1 MRFVLLQEAHFPQGV
16 SLGRRYAEMVDEAI
30 LAEESGFTAYALS
43 EQHFG
48 YSPNWPPERVGPVSR
63 AAVSAPEVFLAY
75 VAARTKRIRLRTAST
90 VLLNFNHPVRIAERL
105 NTLDVL
111 SGGRAE
117 LGTARSNNV
126 ATMEAFGVDPTET
139 REQWT
144 ESLELIVNALS
155 KDPFSHEGR
164 FWQMGERTLTPA
176 STQQPYPPIYV
187 SASGPETHAIAGE
200 VGIGAMTGASVLGWP
215 HVEKCVAAY
224 REAIAAPT
232 RPAGPLIVDSLGFTV
247 LIAHCAETM
256 AEAEAE
262 VGVFAHDFLER
273 MLGPGGIYERLVQ
286 ASPDYGYLA
295 EMEAIK
301 ERRHDLE
308 FVQQHAPYAS
318 FGTPDM
324 LIERF
329 RQVAA
334 LGYDEILLRIDGMPH
349 DVVCRSIELIGRY
362 VIPALNSEPSS
373 STSRSVSP

>member
-1 MRFVLLQEAHFPQGV
+1 MRFALLQEAHFPEGV
-16 SLGRRYAEMVDEAI
+16 SLDQRYSEMVEEAI
-30 LAEESGFTAYALS
+30 LAEESGFDVYALS

-75 VAARTKRIRLRTAST
+75 VAARTRRIKLRTAST
-90 VLLNFNHPVRIAERL
+90 VLLKFNHPVRVAERL

-111 SGGRAE
+111 SGGRAQ

-144 ESLELIVNALS
+144 ESLQLIVDALA

-164 FWQMGERTLTPA
+164 FWQMGERTLTPQ
-176 STQQPYPPIYV
+176 STQRPYPPIFV
-187 SASGPETHAIAGE
+187 SASGPETHGIAGE
-200 VGIGAMTGASVLGWP
+200 LGIAAMTGASVLGWP
-215 HVEKCVAAY
+215 HVEKCIAAY
-224 REAIAAPT
+224 REAIEAPS
-232 RPAGPLIVDSLGFTV
+232 RPAGPLITNSLSFTV

-256 AEAEAE
+256 AQAEAE

-273 MLGPGGIYERLVQ
+273 MLGPGGIYEKLVQ
-286 ASPDYGYLA
+286 ASPDYGYLS
-295 EMEAIK
+295 EMEAIR

-318 FGTPDM
+318 FGTPDV
-324 LIERF
+324 LIDRF
-329 RQVAA
+329 RQVQA
-334 LGYDEILLRIDGMPH
+334 LGYDEIILRIDGMSH
-349 DVVCRSIELIGRY
+349 EAVCSAIELIGRY
-362 VIPALNSEPSS
+362 VIPELSSAPSS
-373 STSRSVSP
+373 STSLSVSP